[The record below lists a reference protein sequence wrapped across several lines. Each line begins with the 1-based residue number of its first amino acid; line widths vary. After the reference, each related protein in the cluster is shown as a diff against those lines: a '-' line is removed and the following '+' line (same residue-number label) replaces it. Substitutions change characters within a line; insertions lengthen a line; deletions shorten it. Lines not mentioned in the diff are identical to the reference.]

1 MTTIMET
8 SNYWHEIPTQAAT
21 PDIDPV
27 VDLVFAIRGR
37 QIPAD
42 HAWPLSEA
50 ITQVLPWLE
59 QQEQAGIHLIHGAQS
74 SNGWQQP
81 SDDGTIELS
90 ARTRFVLRIP
100 SASVDA
106 ARVLTGQTLDILGYS
121 IDLLQARVRALLPL
135 TTVLARHVRGSDS
148 SDTESAFLEDAVNWL
163 SDLSITPRK
172 MLCGRAHRLNAP
184 QGAILTRSLLLAE
197 LTPGESA
204 TLQQQGLG
212 QGRLM
217 GFGLFMPYKSIDAVY
232 EARPNIND

>member
-1 MTTIMET
+1 MTTIMAT
-8 SNYWHEIPTQAAT
+8 SNYWRETPPQATT

-81 SDDGTIELS
+81 ADDGTIELS

-106 ARVLTGQTLDILGYS
+106 ARVLTGQTLDISGYS

-135 TTVLARHVRGSDS
+135 TTG
-148 SDTESAFLEDAVNWL
+148 
-163 SDLSITPRK
+163 
-172 MLCGRAHRLNAP
+172 
-184 QGAILTRSLLLAE
+184 
-197 LTPGESA
+197 
-204 TLQQQGLG
+204 
-212 QGRLM
+212 
-217 GFGLFMPYKSIDAVY
+217 
-232 EARPNIND
+232 

>member
-1 MTTIMET
+1 MTTIMAT
-8 SNYWHEIPTQAAT
+8 SNYWREAPPQVTA

-27 VDLVFAIRGR
+27 VDLVFDIRGR

-50 ITQVLPWLE
+50 ITQILPWLA
-59 QQEQAGIHLIHGAQS
+59 QQKQAGIHLIHGAQS

-81 SDDGTIELS
+81 ADDGTIELS

-100 SASVDA
+100 AASVDA
-106 ARVLTGQTLDILGYS
+106 ARALTGQTLDISGYS

-135 TTVLARHVRGSDS
+135 TTVLARHVRADDS

-197 LTPGESA
+197 LTAGESA

-232 EARPNIND
+232 KPRPNISD

>member
-1 MTTIMET
+1 MTTIMPS
-8 SNYWHEIPTQAAT
+8 SNYWYETPPQVTE

-27 VDLVFAIRGR
+27 VDLVFGIRGR

-59 QQEQAGIHLIHGAQS
+59 QQERTGIHLIHGAQS

-81 SDDGTIELS
+81 ADDGTIELS

-100 SASVDA
+100 AASVDA
-106 ARVLTGQTLDILGYS
+106 ARVLTGQTLDISGYS
-121 IDLLQARVRALLPL
+121 INLLQARVRALLPL
-135 TTVLARHVRGSDS
+135 TTILARHVRAGDS
-148 SDTESAFLEDAVNWL
+148 ADTESAFLADAVNWL

-172 MLCGRAHRLNAP
+172 MLCGRAHRLNTP

-197 LTPGESA
+197 LTPGESE

-217 GFGLFMPYKSIDAVY
+217 GFGLFMPYKSIDPVY
-232 EARPNIND
+232 EPRQSIDD

>member
-1 MTTIMET
+1 MTTIMPT
-8 SNYWHEIPTQAAT
+8 SNYWRETPPQVTE

-27 VDLVFAIRGR
+27 VDLVFGIRGR

-50 ITQVLPWLE
+50 ITQALPWLE

-81 SDDGTIELS
+81 PDDGTIELS

-100 SASVDA
+100 AASVDA
-106 ARVLTGQTLDILGYS
+106 ARVLTGQTLDISGYS
-121 IDLLQARVRALLPL
+121 ISLLQARVRALLPL
-135 TTVLARHVRGSDS
+135 TTVLARHVRAGDS
-148 SDTESAFLEDAVNWL
+148 ADTESAFLEDAVNWL

-172 MLCGRAHRLNAP
+172 ILCGRAHRLNAP

-204 TLQQQGLG
+204 TLQQNGLG

-217 GFGLFMPYKSIDAVY
+217 GFGLFMPYKSIDPVY
-232 EARPNIND
+232 EPQQSIDD